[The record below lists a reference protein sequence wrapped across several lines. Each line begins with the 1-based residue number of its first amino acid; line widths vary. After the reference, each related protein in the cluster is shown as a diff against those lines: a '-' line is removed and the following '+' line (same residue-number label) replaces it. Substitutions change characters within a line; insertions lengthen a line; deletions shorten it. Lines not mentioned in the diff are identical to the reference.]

1 MTFNEAEANNSIAA
15 ANATPDNAT
24 KIVGYIGT
32 TTDNDYYAVNVGA
45 GKKLTVAMT
54 GPAGSTYDYDLY
66 FYNAAGTQLASG
78 TGATTTENV
87 SWTNGTTATTVYV
100 AVKRYKG
107 NSTTTPYN
115 LNITR

>member
-1 MTFNEAEANNSIAA
+1 M
-15 ANATPDNAT
+15 
-24 KIVGYIGT
+24 GYIGT

-78 TGATTTENV
+78 TGATTENV